1 MPQPEKCQCRL
12 LAGMPQLDRS
22 YWLIGVFILSEE
34 ATEIISAGNP
44 TATAFILTSSFWFA
58 VATTFGLI
66 GAGYLIAPDFL
77 ANIEYIHF
85 GRIRPMHINAVL
97 FGFVTPGL
105 LAVAFYYFPKLL
117 RTELYSHKLGVF
129 SAVFWNIMVAAGVI
143 GISLGYT
150 QGREY
155 AELPWAVDIMVVICF
170 VMVVINILM
179 TIRQRKERILF
190 VSIWYVTAAVVLT
203 SITYC
208 LGNVIWKPDTGALQ
222 GIPDAILLWFYG
234 HNIFG
239 LLLSPMGLAVAYYVL
254 PIATR
259 SPLYSHTLSLLG
271 FWSLIIVYTHIG
283 THHLLQVPVPTW
295 LKTISIVDSIAMVIP
310 VMIVLINLW
319 YTVKGKLGDIHADIG
334 AKFVFTG
341 TIMYFFVNIQGSMM
355 ALPHVQRITHF
366 NNWVVGHAHLGVLG
380 FAGVTALGG
389 LYFIIPRITGKPLYS
404 RFLADVQYW
413 FVLIGMTGFAVVLT
427 TVGLIQGNA
436 WYNGETLYR
445 TLPEIQPYYILRAS
459 LGLLIV
465 IGAYI
470 GLYNIVRS
478 LYFNRG
484 AST

>member
-1 MPQPEKCQCRL
+1 VSKPEQN
-12 LAGMPQLDRS
+12 AEPS
-22 YWLIGVFILSEE
+22 Y
-34 ATEIISAGNP
+34 
-44 TATAFILTSSFWFA
+44 ATAKAFMLTSAFWFA
-58 VATTFGLI
+58 AATSFGLI

-105 LAVAFYYFPKLL
+105 LAAAFYYFTKLL
-117 RTELYSHKLGVF
+117 RTKIFSEKLGVVT
-129 SAVFWNIMVAAGVI
+129 AVFWNITVSAGMV
-143 GISLGYT
+143 GIATGHT

-155 AELPWAVDIMVVICF
+155 AELPWSVDIMVVICF
-170 VMVVINILM
+170 ALVVFNILM
-179 TIRQRKERILF
+179 TIRRRQEPILF
-190 VSIWYVTAAVVLT
+190 VSVWYTTAAVILT
-203 SITYC
+203 ALTYC
-208 LGNVIWKPDTGALQ
+208 LGNVIWKPDTGALL

-239 LLLSPMGLAVAYYVL
+239 LLLTPMSLGIAYYVL

-271 FWSLIIVYTHIG
+271 FWSLIIVYTHVG

-295 LKTISIVDSIAMVIP
+295 LKTISIVDSVAMVIP

-341 TIMYFFVNIQGSMM
+341 TIFYFFVNIQGSMM

-366 NNWVVGHAHLGVLG
+366 NNWVVGHAHIGVLG

-389 LYFIIPRITGKPLYS
+389 MYFILPRITGRPLYS

-413 FVLIGMTGFAVVLT
+413 LVLIGITGFAVVLT
-427 TVGLIQGNA
+427 TAGLIQGNA

-459 LGLLIV
+459 LGTLIV
-465 IGAYI
+465 VGAYL
-470 GLYNIVRS
+470 GLYNVIRS

-484 AST
+484 AAT

>member
-1 MPQPEKCQCRL
+1 MP
-12 LAGMPQLDRS
+12 
-22 YWLIGVFILSEE
+22 EE
-34 ATEIISAGNP
+34 ELENVSANP
-44 TATAFILTSSFWFA
+44 TAKAFTLTSALWFA
-58 VATTFGLI
+58 GATTLGMI
-66 GAGYLIAPDFL
+66 AAGYLIAPDFL

-85 GRIRPMHINAVL
+85 GRVRPMHVNAVL

-105 LAVAFYYFPKLL
+105 LAAAFYYFPKLL
-117 RTELYSHKLGVF
+117 RTELFSHKLGVF
-129 SAVFWNIMVAAGVI
+129 SAIFWNITVATGLI
-143 GISLGYT
+143 GIALGYT

-155 AELPWAVDIMVVICF
+155 AELAWPVDIMVVISF
-170 VMVVINILM
+170 AMVVFNILM
-179 TIRQRKERILF
+179 TIRQRKESILF
-190 VSIWYVTAAVVLT
+190 VAIWYTTAAMVLT

-208 LGNVIWKPDTGALQ
+208 LGNVIWKPDTGALT

-239 LLLSPMGLAVAYYVL
+239 LLLTPMALGIAYYAL

-259 SPLYSHTLSLLG
+259 SPLYSHTLSLIG

-295 LKTISIVDSIAMVIP
+295 LKTISIVDSVAMVIP

-334 AKFVFTG
+334 AKFIFTG
-341 TIMYFFVNIQGSMM
+341 TIFYFFVNIQGSMM

-366 NNWVVGHAHLGVLG
+366 NNWVVGHAHIGVLG

-389 LYFIIPRITGKPLYS
+389 LYFILPRITGKPLYS

-413 FVLIGMTGFAVVLT
+413 LVLIGVTGFAVVLT

-459 LGLLIV
+459 LGTFIM
-465 IGAYI
+465 IGAYL
-470 GLYNIVRS
+470 GLYNVVRS

-484 AST
+484 ATT